1 MSGPDKALART
12 MVGAGRTVLF
22 SATTV
27 ALSMSTL
34 VLFPM
39 YSLKSF
45 AYAGIAVV
53 AFAAIAAI
61 VVTPALIALLG
72 DRLASRR
79 RRRETTPV
87 PIQQTFWYRLA
98 KFAIRRAV
106 PIGLAVVALML
117 TLGIPFFAVKF
128 GFPDDRVLPTSAS
141 ARQVGN
147 QLRTDFD
154 DDLARNVTVVIPD
167 SDGVTPAAMNGY
179 ASELSRA
186 PDVSS
191 VSAPGG
197 TFVAG
202 ALVGP
207 PSGRDWDKRQ
217 HRVSHRGEQRAA
229 VLAGL
234 HFAARPASRCSRSR
248 WPACPHYRDC
258 ANEP

>member
-1 MSGPDKALART
+1 MA
-12 MVGAGRTVLF
+12 GAGRTVLF

-45 AYAGIAVV
+45 GYVGIAVV

-61 VVTPALIALLG
+61 LVTPALIALLG
-72 DRLASRR
+72 DRLAGRKHR
-79 RRRETTPV
+79 PTTPV
-87 PIQQTFWYRLA
+87 QRPIQQTFWYRLA
-98 KFAIRRAV
+98 QFAMRRAV

-117 TLGIPFFAVKF
+117 MLGIPFFDVKL

-167 SDGVTPAAMNGY
+167 TNGVTPAAMNGY
-179 ASELSRA
+179 ASQLSR
-186 PDVSS
+186 
-191 VSAPGG
+191 
-197 TFVAG
+197 VARCI
-202 ALVGP
+202 VGVCA
-207 PSGRDWDKRQ
+207 GRHIRRRCACRTTLGSDRDKRQ

-229 VLAGL
+229 LLAGL
-234 HFAARPASRCSRSR
+234 RLYSSTGCTPFPVPPASMSSL
-248 WPACPHYRDC
+248 PGPHK
-258 ANEP
+258 

>member
-1 MSGPDKALART
+1 MA
-12 MVGAGRTVLF
+12 GAGRTVLF

-34 VLFPM
+34 ALFPM

-45 AYAGIAVV
+45 AYVGIAVV

-72 DRLASRR
+72 DRLAGRKHR
-79 RRRETTPV
+79 PTTSV
-87 PIQQTFWYRLA
+87 ERPIQQTFWYRLA
-98 KFAIRRAV
+98 KFAMRRAV

-117 TLGIPFFAVKF
+117 MLGIPFFDVKF

-167 SDGVTPAAMNGY
+167 TNGVTPAAMNGY
-179 ASELSRA
+179 ASQLSRV

-207 PSGRDWDKRQ
+207 PS
-217 HRVSHRGEQRAA
+217 AA
-229 VLAGL
+229 TGTNGSTAFLTVASSAPLYS
-234 HFAARPASRCSRSR
+234 PASTSSSTGCTLFPVP
-248 WPACPHYRDC
+248 PASMSS
-258 ANEP
+258 